1 MQSAPWSFLN
11 QTRHAFFLHV
21 SNVSGIHRGVHMQSH
36 TSYAKAWNSPFVLN
50 KNFLVQT
57 IIITFIYLLAIFIG
71 PFHCSK
77 FQKHSYSGSRVMKMH
92 HFWVQNSPFVQM
104 RIFSENLLMLYS
116 FHSCLSTCQKSRS
129 GINLL
134 VKYWQLKNTEISLA
148 ESYFWQ

>member
-11 QTRHAFFLHV
+11 QTRHAFFCMSPMFQACIEV
-21 SNVSGIHRGVHMQSH
+21 CTCNRTPHMPKPEIAHLSW
-36 TSYAKAWNSPFVLN
+36 TKI
-50 KNFLVQT
+50 FLVQT

-134 VKYWQLKNTEISLA
+134 VKYWQLKNTE
-148 ESYFWQ
+148 